1 LKSVAE
7 LVQTADGEIIT
18 ASQMLEKF
26 LFPPNQQYSPISK
39 LSGGEKRR
47 LFLLKVL
54 MSAPNVLILDEP
66 TNDLDVQTLAVL
78 EDYLED
84 FNGCV
89 IVVSHDRYFLDRTID
104 MVFALEP
111 GGNLRLY
118 PGNYSVY
125 LDYKK
130 AEEAKELKAQ
140 KNKGKL
146 PQSSESN
153 NQKSESPTPKPTKLS
168 FNEKREYEKLEVKIP
183 QLEAEKAEIEQIL
196 SLNSP
201 SGFGEVKKLS
211 ERLGQLNQE
220 IDRATELWLELAE
233 RIG

>member
-1 LKSVAE
+1 
-7 LVQTADGEIIT
+7 
-18 ASQMLEKF
+18 
-26 LFPPNQQYSPISK
+26 
-39 LSGGEKRR
+39 
-47 LFLLKVL
+47 
-54 MSAPNVLILDEP
+54 MSAPNLLILDEP

-125 LDYKK
+125 LDRKK

-140 KNKGKL
+140 KNQTKI
-146 PQSSESN
+146 PQSAESN
-153 NQKSESPTPKPTKLS
+153 NQNPKS
-168 FNEKREYEKLEVKIP
+168 KI
-183 QLEAEKAEIEQIL
+183 QNRISCHLMK
-196 SLNSP
+196 
-201 SGFGEVKKLS
+201 SGNTIS
-211 ERLGQLNQE
+211 
-220 IDRATELWLELAE
+220 
-233 RIG
+233 

>member
-1 LKSVAE
+1 
-7 LVQTADGEIIT
+7 
-18 ASQMLEKF
+18 
-26 LFPPNQQYSPISK
+26 
-39 LSGGEKRR
+39 
-47 LFLLKVL
+47 
-54 MSAPNVLILDEP
+54 
-66 TNDLDVQTLAVL
+66 VQTLAVL

-104 MVFALEP
+104 MVFSLEP

-125 LDYKK
+125 LDHKK

-146 PQSSESN
+146 PQATESN
-153 NQKSESPTPKPTKLS
+153 TQKVEAQAPKPNKLT
-168 FNEKREYEKLEVKIP
+168 FNEKREYDQLEAKIP

-201 SGFGEVKKLS
+201 SRFGEVKKLS
-211 ERLGQLNQE
+211 ERLGKLNQE
-220 IDRATELWLELAE
+220 IEKATEKWMELAE
-233 RIG
+233 RVG